1 MGSVRVVKGG
11 ILASASLLSNF
22 VFIQSLLYYFEV
34 FLIKLIKHNY
44 IYTVLL
50 LLIITLT
57 YMYLSLP
64 QYLSYLYLTLTLP
77 YSSLLSY
84 SSFIPFFLY
93 SSSFFS
99 FSSSSS
105 RRLAPKHF
113 HLSPH
118 KKCLGAQTE
127 CPVGRRILS
136 KACNQ
141 SHQELPRYAN
151 YATCIQVFE

>member
-11 ILASASLLSNF
+11 MLASASLLSNF
-22 VFIQSLLYYFEV
+22 VFIYSLLYYFEV
-34 FLIKLIKHNY
+34 LLIKHNHNY
-44 IYTVLL
+44 IYTILLPLL
-50 LLIITLT
+50 LLILLLTCTCHYPNPTLIL
-57 YMYLSLP
+57 LSLF
-64 QYLSYLYLTLTLP
+64 LL
-77 YSSLLSY
+77 YSSLPHL
-84 SSFIPFFLY
+84 FFLL
-93 SSSFFS
+93 
-99 FSSSSS
+99 SSS

-151 YATCIQVFE
+151 YATYI